1 MNIFT
6 QKLIASIIP
15 IKLIKN
21 NFNPILLYHSLGSKE
36 QFNKNIDHVKLDVLY
51 NQLEYIQKYWKFVS
65 IDEYANSKKKNGIA
79 SVTIDDGYKNIIDE
93 SLDVFKSLNIP
104 ITLFINSASFEKKI
118 FWRDKVRYLI
128 KKNLVFEFLNNSKLF
143 NKEKIDNFYHI
154 TKNPKFNSIQVE
166 KEIDQFLYK
175 KNINLNN
182 ELKLCFDDKKYLI
195 KDDLIF
201 YGNHTA
207 NHYML
212 SSLSRQ
218 EQYNEINDCKNFIDK
233 LNVNT
238 TKIFG
243 VPFGG
248 ENSFNEDTITI
259 LRDLDYQILLKSNN
273 SLDGKNFSS
282 QINRFMPKNSN
293 INMTI
298 KYLYIK
304 TLLKNLFRQ

>member
-1 MNIFT
+1 MNTIT
-6 QKLIASIIP
+6 KKIISYMIPAKLIRKS
-15 IKLIKN
+15 
-21 NFNPILLYHSLGSKE
+21 FNPILLYHSLGSKK
-36 QFNKNIDHVKLDVLY
+36 QFNKNIDHVKLTILY
-51 NQLEYIQKYWKFVS
+51 DQLEYIQKYWKFVS

-79 SVTIDDGYKNIIDE
+79 SITIDDGYKNIIDE
-93 SLDVFKSLNIP
+93 SLEVFKSLSIP
-104 ITLFINSASFEKKI
+104 VTLLINSSTFKNKI
-118 FWRDKVRYLI
+118 FWRDKVRYII
-128 KKNLVFEFLNNSKLF
+128 KNNLVLEFQNKSQIF
-143 NKEKIDNFYHI
+143 NKYKINDFYLI

-182 ELKLCFDDKKYLI
+182 ELKLCFDDKKYLL
-195 KDDLIF
+195 KDDLIY

-212 SSLSRQ
+212 SSLSKQ
-218 EQYNEINDCKNFIDK
+218 EQYNEINDCKNFLDK

-238 TKIFG
+238 TKIFS

-259 LRDLDYQILLKSNN
+259 LRDLDYKILLKSNN
-273 SLDGKNFSS
+273 SLDSRNFST
-282 QINRFMPKNSN
+282 QISRFMPQNSN
-293 INMTI
+293 IKITL

-304 TLLKNLFRQ
+304 TLLKNIFI

>member
-1 MNIFT
+1 MNVLT
-6 QKLIASIIP
+6 QKIISSMIP
-15 IKLIKN
+15 IKLVKKS
-21 NFNPILLYHSLGSKE
+21 FNPILLYHSLGSKE

-51 NQLEYIQKYWKFVS
+51 NQLEYIKKYWKFVS
-65 IDEYANSKKKNGIA
+65 IDEYVNSEKKDGIA
-79 SVTIDDGYKNIIDE
+79 SITIDDGYKNIIDE
-93 SLDVFKSLNIP
+93 SLKVFKSLNIP
-104 ITLFINSASFEKKI
+104 ITLLINSSTFKKKI

-128 KKNLVFEFLNNSKLF
+128 KKDLVLEFQKNSQIFKKY
-143 NKEKIDNFYHI
+143 NINDFYLI

-175 KNINLNN
+175 QNINLNN

-212 SSLSRQ
+212 SSLSKQ
-218 EQYNEINDCKNFIDK
+218 EQYDEINDCKNFIDK

-248 ENSFNEDTITI
+248 ENSFNEDTVMI
-259 LRDLDYQILLKSNN
+259 LKDLDYKILLKSNN
-273 SLDGKNFSS
+273 SLDSKSFST
-282 QINRFMPKNSN
+282 QINRFMPQNSN
-293 INMTI
+293 IKITL

-304 TLLKNLFRQ
+304 TLLKNMFR

>member
-1 MNIFT
+1 MIPS
-6 QKLIASIIP
+6 KLIR
-15 IKLIKN
+15 K
-21 NFNPILLYHSLGSKE
+21 NFNPILLYHSLGSDE
-36 QFNKNIDHVKLDVLY
+36 QFSKNIDHVKLDVLH

-65 IDEYANSKKKNGIA
+65 IDEYVNSEKKDGIA
-79 SVTIDDGYKNIIDE
+79 SITIDDGYKNIIDE
-93 SLDVFKSLNIP
+93 SLKVFKSLSIP
-104 ITLFINSASFEKKI
+104 ITLFINSSTFKNKI

-128 KKNLVFEFLNNSKLF
+128 KNNLVLEFQDNSQIF
-143 NKEKIDNFYHI
+143 NKHKINDFYLI
-154 TKNPKFNSIQVE
+154 TKNSEFNSIQVE

-175 KNINLNN
+175 KNINLND

-212 SSLSRQ
+212 SSLSKQ

-233 LNVNT
+233 LNVNK
-238 TKIFG
+238 TKIFS

-248 ENSFNEDTITI
+248 ENSFNEDTIII
-259 LRDLDYQILLKSNN
+259 LRDLDYKILLKSNN
-273 SLDGKNFSS
+273 SLDSKNFST
-282 QINRFMPKNSN
+282 QINRFMPQNSD
-293 INMTI
+293 IKITL

-304 TLLKNLFRQ
+304 TLLKNIFK

>member
-1 MNIFT
+1 M
-6 QKLIASIIP
+6 Q
-15 IKLIKN
+15 
-21 NFNPILLYHSLGSKE
+21 
-36 QFNKNIDHVKLDVLY
+36 
-51 NQLEYIQKYWKFVS
+51 IQ
-65 IDEYANSKKKNGIA
+65 KKKNGIA

-104 ITLFINSASFEKKI
+104 ITLFINSATFEKKI